1 MLTNVLR
8 NESPSEISLHG
19 RLHVEKPAEHP
30 GATHIHFPTT
40 TETLAQILFP
50 QSLLSVW

>member
-30 GATHIHFPTT
+30 GATHIHFPTK
-40 TETLAQILFP
+40 TETLVEILFP